1 MTISW
6 VRWCSEPRSQSHE
19 HGQNFSTKNTP
30 SAKMLLALCLKIL
43 YQPLEPL
50 RCANIWKPP
59 TSLHY
64 ACRTSTSIHESMQ
77 DINYACPTLKSVSE
91 SQATLLT
98 RSACTSISIHE
109 VSSHTDYV
117 SRTSIS
123 RYEHLRDALWPT
135 NPLLWHYLG
144 KRDMFSYP
152 ETLTTLAGVFQA
164 RWVLVGRHFAYAKV
178 LSRTIRERK
187 LRW

>member
-6 VRWCSEPRSQSHE
+6 VRWCSEPISQSHE

-30 SAKMLLALCLKIL
+30 SAKMLLALCLENL

-64 ACRTSTSIHESMQ
+64 ACRTSTGIHESIQ
-77 DINYACPTLKSVSE
+77 DINYACPTFKSVSE
-91 SQATLLT
+91 SQATYKIRLHVNQYSRGFVAHWL
-98 RSACTSISIHE
+98 RF
-109 VSSHTDYV
+109 
-117 SRTSIS
+117 RTSIS
-123 RYEHLRDALWPT
+123 RYEQLRDVLWPK

>member
-30 SAKMLLALCLKIL
+30 SAKMLLALCLEIL

-98 RSACTSISIHE
+98 RSACTSS
-109 VSSHTDYV
+109 VFT
-117 SRTSIS
+117 RF
-123 RYEHLRDALWPT
+123 RR
-135 NPLLWHYLG
+135 
-144 KRDMFSYP
+144 
-152 ETLTTLAGVFQA
+152 TLTTFPEPLSAVMSNWETFSDLQIPFCGIIWAKETCLAIQ
-164 RWVLVGRHFAYAKV
+164 RR
-178 LSRTIRERK
+178 
-187 LRW
+187 